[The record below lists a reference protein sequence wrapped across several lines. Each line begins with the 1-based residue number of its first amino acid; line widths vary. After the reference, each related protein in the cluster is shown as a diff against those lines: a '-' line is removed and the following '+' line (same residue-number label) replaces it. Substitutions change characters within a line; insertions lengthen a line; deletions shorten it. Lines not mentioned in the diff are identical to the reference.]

1 MSFDALIPNS
11 IVISGVRLSLGPL
24 SADLAPFYNQL
35 RNDLRVQKT
44 AGLPLYPVSL
54 DQTLKNMEEGWAS
67 NETASH
73 FTVYQQAGWR
83 PIGYANLRDIDYF
96 HGVAEFGISLHR
108 EFWNQGFGTETAKLV
123 LAYGFRMLNLHSI
136 YLTVDG
142 VNPGGQRAYSKA
154 GFREVGRYREA
165 VIVERERYDLIM
177 MDCLAREFTPP
188 EVLTW
193 GPPDAKRA

>member
-1 MSFDALIPNS
+1 MGLE
-11 IVISGVRLSLGPL
+11 
-24 SADLAPFYNQL
+24 
-35 RNDLRVQKT
+35 RNCF
-44 AGLPLYPVSL
+44 
-54 DQTLKNMEEGWAS
+54 
-67 NETASH
+67 H

-177 MDCLAREFTPP
+177 MDAWPASSHRPKCLPGVHQTPSVRNHSSIAPASVTSSIRLDPSALSVTRSTREKMG
-188 EVLTW
+188 EVRTSSTW
-193 GPPDAKRA
+193 LMMNICWNESIDSEMRPSSSRS